1 MRRGM
6 RTGLKYAVAAM
17 AAVSMAVTGCA
28 GSGTGNSAKDSGIRP
43 WEDIVT
49 AVGN

>member
-28 GSGTGNSAKDSGIRP
+28 GSGTGNSAKDSGISAAADRA
-43 WEDIVT
+43 ESS
-49 AVGN
+49 A